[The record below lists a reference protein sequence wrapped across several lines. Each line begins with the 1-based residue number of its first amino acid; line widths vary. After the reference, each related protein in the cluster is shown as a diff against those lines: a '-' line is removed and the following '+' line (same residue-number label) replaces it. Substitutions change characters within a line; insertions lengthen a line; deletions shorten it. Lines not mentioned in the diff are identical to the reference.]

1 MEKYIKIAKNE
12 SRDLIERSLLNRMF
26 YGDIL
31 KKYRDIEVSD
41 IDNIIVDIFN
51 ENDFIGRLDMI
62 ETITETINR
71 IEKLKKKGKL
81 ENIDDAYFYLIKS
94 LHNIEDKKGT
104 EFAIGEF
111 FKYLDEIFNSRDIDE
126 GFIHKRISELLSV
139 LYIAYSDNRSK
150 REKFLRLISD
160 FITETGSIDISSV
173 YVVLSVE
180 YSQEDR
186 VDEYY
191 RLISVVADKIKDKK
205 LDILDKIQLE
215 NIMIIATEENFIDE
229 AYIIANKIIDEYGYN
244 PNAEFVRVRKILN
257 EFLESKIE
265 KEEAE
270 KRINEVLK
278 YIKDY
283 SSNLSDEENKYIY
296 FLSKL
301 ETIKTF
307 GEDEKIP
314 ELINEIKESTDK
326 SKNRCELCMI
336 ILLECYVLTNDVDNF
351 KKLYREVKNSQKL
364 SQHKDI
370 MDFIDYLNDELS

>member
-26 YGDIL
+26 YGDML
-31 KKYRDIEVSD
+31 KKYRDVEVSD

-104 EFAIGEF
+104 EFAIDEF
-111 FKYLDEIFNSRDIDE
+111 FKYLDEIFSSRDIDE
-126 GFIHKRISELLSV
+126 EFIHKRISELLSV

-150 REKFLRLISD
+150 REKFLKLISD
-160 FITETGSIDISSV
+160 FITETGNVDISSV

-180 YSQEDR
+180 YNQEDR
-186 VDEYY
+186 IDEYY
-191 RLISVVADKIKDKK
+191 GLISIVADKIKDKK

-215 NIMIIATEENFIDE
+215 NIMIIATEENFIEE

-270 KRINEVLK
+270 KR
-278 YIKDY
+278 
-283 SSNLSDEENKYIY
+283 
-296 FLSKL
+296 
-301 ETIKTF
+301 
-307 GEDEKIP
+307 
-314 ELINEIKESTDK
+314 
-326 SKNRCELCMI
+326 
-336 ILLECYVLTNDVDNF
+336 
-351 KKLYREVKNSQKL
+351 KK
-364 SQHKDI
+364 
-370 MDFIDYLNDELS
+370 

>member
-26 YGDIL
+26 YGDML
-31 KKYRDIEVSD
+31 KKYRDVEVSD

-104 EFAIGEF
+104 EFAIDEF
-111 FKYLDEIFNSRDIDE
+111 FKYLDEIFSSRDIDE
-126 GFIHKRISELLSV
+126 EFIHKRISELLSV

-150 REKFLRLISD
+150 REKFLKLISD
-160 FITETGSIDISSV
+160 FITETGNVDISSV

-180 YSQEDR
+180 YNQEDR
-186 VDEYY
+186 IDEYY
-191 RLISVVADKIKDKK
+191 GLISIVADKIKDKK

-215 NIMIIATEENFIDE
+215 NIMIIATEENFIEE

-270 KRINEVLK
+270 KKINEVLK
-278 YIKDY
+278 YIKNY
-283 SSNLSDEENKYIY
+283 SSDLSDEENKYIY

-314 ELINEIKESTDK
+314 ELINEIKKSTGK
-326 SKNRCELCMI
+326 SKNKCELCMI